1 MNRIY
6 FFHESL
12 MSYSEFIEEAKPLFE
27 EGEHELLY
35 DLCSEWICKLLSD
48 YKLQR
53 EILLIP
59 YTNYISF
66 KVFDLCS
73 DPIIEYIVIRMIDF
87 FEEGI
92 FIEKIVG
99 YFASM
104 MRIETNWFKDGYT
117 LGREIISKYRLERIY
132 DEHPGCKLEIYNCL
146 MKGKMFQMYYEEH
159 PEAPEISAK
168 PEHSTAESQEASIAD
183 EHSTAEPQVTAVIG
197 AEFIFKIGAKKYKRI
212 LMKNESGYYIERV
225 GRGKHMLTE
234 NELKMMGAC

>member
-1 MNRIY
+1 
-6 FFHESL
+6 
-12 MSYSEFIEEAKPLFE
+12 MSYSEFIEAARPLFE

-35 DLCSEWICKLLSD
+35 DLCSEWVCKLLSD
-48 YKLQR
+48 YRLQR

-66 KVFDLCS
+66 KVFELCS

-92 FIEKIVG
+92 FIERIVG

-104 MRIETNWFKDGYT
+104 MRIETDWFKNGYA
-117 LGREIISKYRLERIY
+117 LGREIVSKYRLERIY

-146 MKGKMFQMYYEEH
+146 MNEKMFQLYYEEH
-159 PEAPEISAK
+159 PAPVTVSAE
-168 PEHSTAESQEASIAD
+168 PEHLIAEPQASIAD
-183 EHSTAEPQVTAVIG
+183 ERSQASIITAEIG
-197 AEFIFKIGAKKYKRI
+197 AEFVFKIGTKKYKRI

-225 GRGKHMLTE
+225 GRGKHMLTDE
-234 NELKMMGAC
+234 ELKAVSIC

>member
-1 MNRIY
+1 
-6 FFHESL
+6 
-12 MSYSEFIEEAKPLFE
+12 MSYSEFIEAARPLFE

-48 YKLQR
+48 YRLQR

-87 FEEGI
+87 FEDGI

-104 MRIETNWFKDGYT
+104 MRIETDWFKNGYA

-132 DEHPGCKLEIYNCL
+132 NEHPGCKWEIYNCI
-146 MKGKMFQMYYEEH
+146 MNRKAFQMYYEEH
-159 PEAPEISAK
+159 PEAPKISTE
-168 PEHSTAESQEASIAD
+168 PDHSTDEPQEASIANKR
-183 EHSTAEPQVTAVIG
+183 SSVSIVTVVIG
-197 AEFIFKIGAKKYKRI
+197 AEFIFKIGTEKYKRI
-212 LMKNESGYYIERV
+212 LMKNESGYYIECV
-225 GRGKHMLTE
+225 DSVKHMLTE
-234 NELKMMGAC
+234 NELKTMIMC

>member
-27 EGEHELLY
+27 DGEHELLY

-48 YKLQR
+48 YRLQR

-59 YTNYISF
+59 YTNYVSF

-92 FIEKIVG
+92 FIEKIVE
-99 YFASM
+99 YFANM
-104 MRIETNWFKDGYT
+104 MRIETDWFEDGYA

-146 MKGKMFQMYYEEH
+146 MKGKMFQLYYEEH
-159 PEAPEISAK
+159 PEVPF
-168 PEHSTAESQEASIAD
+168 
-183 EHSTAEPQVTAVIG
+183 AEPQETAKVG

-234 NELKMMGAC
+234 NELKMMIIC

>member
-1 MNRIY
+1 
-6 FFHESL
+6 
-12 MSYSEFIEEAKPLFE
+12 MSYSEFIEAARPLFE

-35 DLCSEWICKLLSD
+35 DLCSEWIRKLLSE
-48 YKLQR
+48 YRLQR

-59 YTNYISF
+59 YTNYVSF
-66 KVFDLCS
+66 KVFELCS
-73 DPIIEYIVIRMIDF
+73 NPIIEYIVIRMIDF

-104 MRIETNWFKDGYT
+104 MKIETDWFKDGYA

-132 DEHPGCKLEIYNCL
+132 DEHPGCKLEIYNCI
-146 MKGKMFQMYYEEH
+146 MKGRMFQMYYEEH
-159 PEAPEISAK
+159 PAPVTVSAE
-168 PEHSTAESQEASIAD
+168 PEHPIAAPQASIAD
-183 EHSTAEPQVTAVIG
+183 EPEHPIADKRSHTSIITAIIG
-197 AEFIFKIGAKKYKRI
+197 AEFIFKIGTKKYRRI

-234 NELKMMGAC
+234 DEMKTMSRC